1 MWGMGGKRCTMCLKL
16 YISDYH
22 DVVNKIPDLETR
34 LPRSG
39 AKLWFASERTTACD
53 RCNAQM
59 QDLSS
64 TRYLPQIN
72 FFSKALNRKRMQ

>member
-1 MWGMGGKRCTMCLKL
+1 MCLKL

-39 AKLWFASERTTACD
+39 AKLGFSSERATTCVLA
-53 RCNAQM
+53 NAQM

-64 TRYLPQIN
+64 TYLKLIA
-72 FFSKALNRKRMQ
+72 FSEPLNRKRMQ

>member
-39 AKLWFASERTTACD
+39 AKLGFASERTTACD

-64 TRYLPQIN
+64 TYLKLIS
-72 FFSKALNRKRMQ
+72 FSEALNRKRMQ